1 TSRFSRPVPAIP
13 PSPAFS
19 PLHPF
24 PTRRSSDLA
33 ARASRDSSTATA
45 RRRPHPSA
53 RGAPSSPTADRG
65 TAVRTPPRPAGHI
78 GRSSYTRLMTSQANV
93 TVLPPSLV
101 ELVTTHVR
109 SEVLSG
115 ALEPGERIVEETLCA
130 RLGVSRAPVRE
141 ALRLLAQEGLVEHLP
156 RRGFRVVVW
165 SATDILQL
173 FELRRVLERHAIE
186 SALPLP
192 AEGDPFAPVRAAL
205 DDMRRADTRDDPL
218 ERDNAHRR
226 FHLAVVALAGNHQL
240 N

>member
-1 TSRFSRPVPAIP
+1 
-13 PSPAFS
+13 
-19 PLHPF
+19 
-24 PTRRSSDLA
+24 
-33 ARASRDSSTATA
+33 
-45 RRRPHPSA
+45 
-53 RGAPSSPTADRG
+53 
-65 TAVRTPPRPAGHI
+65 
-78 GRSSYTRLMTSQANV
+78 MTSQANV

-240 N
+240 NLAYAPILLKLQLPMARNLREEARLAARRNGIRRHAELLESLETNDPEIACAALRRHGELTYLNLDIC

>member
-1 TSRFSRPVPAIP
+1 MTSR
-13 PSPAFS
+13 
-19 PLHPF
+19 
-24 PTRRSSDLA
+24 T
-33 ARASRDSSTATA
+33 
-45 RRRPHPSA
+45 
-53 RGAPSSPTADRG
+53 
-65 TAVRTPPRPAGHI
+65 
-78 GRSSYTRLMTSQANV
+78 NV

-101 ELVTTHVR
+101 EMVTRHVR

-156 RRGFRVVVW
+156 RRGFRVLVW

-192 AEGDPFAPVRAAL
+192 SRGDPLGAVRHALDEMRAA
-205 DDMRRADTRDDPL
+205 DAQDDPL

-226 FHLAVVALAGNHQL
+226 FHLEVVALAGNHQL
-240 N
+240 NLAYAPILLKLQLPMARNLREEARIASRRNGIRRHLELLESLESNDPDIACAALQRHGERTYLDLDVC